1 MNSTLKAALIYLGF
15 GDNDH
20 VPKMK
25 DIRKQYLILSNKHHP
40 DKPGGTK
47 EGFQKLSDAY
57 NTAGDAAEHMDGEW

>member
-1 MNSTLKAALIYLGF
+1 MNSTLKAALIYLRF
-15 GDNDH
+15 GDIDH

>member
-15 GDNDH
+15 GDIDH

-47 EGFQKLSDAY
+47 EGFQKLLDA
-57 NTAGDAAEHMDGEW
+57 